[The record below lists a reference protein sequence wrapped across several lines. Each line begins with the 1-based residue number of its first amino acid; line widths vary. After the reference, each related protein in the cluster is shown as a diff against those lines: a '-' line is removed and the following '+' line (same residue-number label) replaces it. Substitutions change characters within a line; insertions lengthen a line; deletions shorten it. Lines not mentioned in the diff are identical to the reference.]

1 MTDFLAANWL
11 WIVLIVF
18 MVVMHRGHGGHGGH
32 GRRDSERQADSQGA
46 DHSAHR

>member
-18 MVVMHRGHGGHGGH
+18 MVGMHRGHGGHG
-32 GRRDSERQADSQGA
+32 RRDNERQADPQET